1 MLSLFMNNDV
11 DIPMPSVENKNIM
24 EATCL
29 YPSLFRNININ
40 LVTLFV
46 SKRF

>member
-1 MLSLFMNNDV
+1 
-11 DIPMPSVENKNIM
+11 MPSVENKNIM

-29 YPSLFRNININ
+29 YPCLIRNIHIN
-40 LVTLFV
+40 SVTLLI